1 MPLRQQIEAVVGREI
16 PTRYLSEMLEGY
28 EGRSSKEAFELLD
41 MHSQV
46 VSMTGVLT
54 GRDKPAGPLVF
65 IVSEHRGGFLIQLR
79 EGLKK
84 T

>member
-1 MPLRQQIEAVVGREI
+1 MGLRQQIEAVLGREI
-16 PTRYLSEMLEGY
+16 PVRYLSELLEEHDGTP
-28 EGRSSKEAFELLD
+28 REAFELLD
-41 MHSQV
+41 MNSRV
-46 VSMTGVLT
+46 VDMPGVLT
-54 GRDKPAGPLVF
+54 GRDKPAGPLIF